1 MPLKEQSLESLVI
14 ILTIGSSVQFP
25 FVCSLCKADHIVISW
40 VVKQHCSADMS
51 TFKDLFNSFI

>member
-25 FVCSLCKADHIVISW
+25 FVCSLC
-40 VVKQHCSADMS
+40 
-51 TFKDLFNSFI
+51 DLLGCETTLFSRYEHLQRLI